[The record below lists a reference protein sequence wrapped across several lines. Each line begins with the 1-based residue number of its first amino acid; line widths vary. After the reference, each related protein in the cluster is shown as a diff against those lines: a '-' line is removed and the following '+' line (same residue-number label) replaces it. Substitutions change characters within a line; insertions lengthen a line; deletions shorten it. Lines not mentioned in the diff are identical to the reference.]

1 MSVFWQ
7 IPRNCLGWILIA
19 QLALIVPHVQRLPWW
34 VLVAY
39 AICALWRIMVFQ
51 GRWSFPPKII
61 KVVLSLL
68 CFLGIWRAYG
78 TLVGLEPTVA
88 LLFSGFC
95 LKLLEIEK
103 KRDVYVVIFLGFF
116 VALTEFLFSQEFLVT
131 AYMLLTILLLCT
143 ALVALHQHSYD
154 RLNLVS
160 IKKSGLIIA
169 QAIPLMLVLFLVFP
183 RFDPLWKVPLPSH
196 QARVGV
202 SDTLSPG
209 DISNLTKSSELAF
222 RVLFEGD
229 VPSRKDM
236 YWRGLV
242 LSDFDG
248 RRWQQGISSKYLMR
262 DMQLREIES
271 FQENPFIYS
280 VILEPTYQRWLFS
293 LALAYPGDND
303 IEIASDYRLISKENV
318 YSRIKYDVTSTP
330 NGMRRLN
337 ISDLTLRAETQLPNV
352 GDPKSRAFAEQLFA
366 KSNGRIDF
374 INRVLNTF
382 TQEEYFYTLNPPLLG
397 ENSIDD
403 FLFASRKGFCSH
415 YASSF
420 VFLMR
425 AVGIPARVVVG
436 YQGGEIN
443 PITGTVLVHQFD
455 AHSWAEVWIQG
466 EGWLR
471 VDPTA
476 AVAPSRIEQGLQQA
490 LEQEGSFLEES
501 PLSPMRYRDVQW
513 VNKIRLQFDAFNY
526 YWNSWVL
533 QYQDERQT
541 SLLNTLLGGA
551 TPWRIAMFMLSVGGV
566 LLLLVAYSLLQGR
579 SKRRS
584 TDEVKSYLRMC
595 KRLEKAGF
603 KRHMNEGAIDFA
615 KRIAEQQPPWRNH
628 LLAAT
633 RTFVTLSYE
642 PLPKDQYRSTVKKL
656 RKEIMQVTLQLRL
669 KT

>member
-19 QLALIVPHVQRLPWW
+19 QLALIAPHFQRLPWW

-39 AICALWRIMVFQ
+39 ATCALWRIMVFQ
-51 GRWSFPPKII
+51 GRWSFPPKFA
-61 KVVLSLL
+61 KVLLSLL
-68 CFLGIWRAYG
+68 CFLGIWRTYG

-154 RLNLVS
+154 RLNFIS
-160 IKKSGLIIA
+160 IKKSGVIVL

-196 QARVGV
+196 QASTGI
-202 SDTLSPG
+202 SDSMSPG
-209 DISNLTKSSELAF
+209 DIANLSKSSELAF
-222 RVLFEGD
+222 RVLFEGA

-242 LSDFDG
+242 LSEFDG
-248 RRWQQGISSKYLMR
+248 RRWQQGISEKFLMR
-262 DMQLREIES
+262 EQQRNEIENL
-271 FQENPFIYS
+271 QENPFIYS
-280 VILEPTYQRWLFS
+280 VIQEPTYQRWLFS
-293 LALAYPGDND
+293 LALAYSDDDD
-303 IEIASDYRLISKENV
+303 IEITSDYRLINKENV
-318 YSRIKYDVTSTP
+318 YSRIKYDVASTP
-330 NGMRRLN
+330 NGMSQLS
-337 ISDLTLRAETQLPNV
+337 ISDLTQRAETQLPNV
-352 GDPKSRAFAEQLFA
+352 GDPKARAFAEQLFA
-366 KSNGRIDF
+366 TSNSTRDF
-374 INRVLNTF
+374 INRVLNKF
-382 TQEEYFYTLNPPLLG
+382 TQEEYFYTLKPPLLG
-397 ENSIDD
+397 ENTIDD
-403 FLFASRKGFCSH
+403 FLFTTRKGFCSH

-425 AVGIPARVVVG
+425 AAGIPARVVVG

-455 AHSWAEVWIQG
+455 AHSWAEVWISG

-476 AVAPSRIEQGLQQA
+476 AVAPGRIEFGLQDA
-490 LEQEGSFLEES
+490 MEQEGSFLEEN

-513 VNKIRLQFDAFNY
+513 LNKIRLQVDAFNY

-541 SLLNTLLGGA
+541 SFLKALLGGVS
-551 TPWRIAMFMLSVGGV
+551 PWRIGIFILSIGGV
-566 LLLLVAYSLLQGR
+566 LLLLVAYGLLKGR
-579 SKRRS
+579 AKRNS
-584 TDEVKSYLRMC
+584 TDEVKAYLKMC

-603 KRHMNEGAIDFA
+603 KRGEDEGAIDFA
-615 KRIAEQQPPWRNH
+615 KRVAEQQRPWKNH
-628 LLAAT
+628 LMAAT

-642 PLPKDQYRSTVKKL
+642 PLPENQYRAMLKKL
-656 RKEIMQVTLQLRL
+656 RKEVTQVTLQLRL
-669 KT
+669 KA